1 MKAASLLKTRNNKI
15 HLALAFDQSEWLKP
29 CIQFNKRTEAE
40 KNKHKDGKVLYKL
53 MNNTIY
59 GKAMENVRNKI
70 DIKLGNNTK
79 KLFKMYI
86 KTKLYVT
93 QNILH

>member
-1 MKAASLLKTRNNKI
+1 
-15 HLALAFDQSEWLKP
+15 
-29 CIQFNKRTEAE
+29 
-40 KNKHKDGKVLYKL
+40 

>member
-1 MKAASLLKTRNNKI
+1 
-15 HLALAFDQSEWLKP
+15 
-29 CIQFNKRTEAE
+29 
-40 KNKHKDGKVLYKL
+40 

-70 DIKLGNNTK
+70 DIELGNNK
-79 KLFKMYI
+79 KKIFQMYI